1 MDFDDTPEEAT
12 FRAEC
17 RRWLAANAELKA
29 RPDEVFGSS
38 LDAGARVQAA
48 REWQGR
54 KAAAGFGAIT
64 WPQAMGGRGGTPIQE
79 VIFREEEGR
88 YRVPTHVFAVSL
100 GMVIPS
106 VAAHAS
112 PEVLARHIGP
122 ALHGRELW
130 CQLLSEPG
138 AGSDLGMVR
147 TKAERCTDG
156 PEGQSGWRLNGQKV
170 WTTLAQYADFG
181 LVLARTDPKVPKYE
195 GLTSFFINMR
205 APGVEVRPIKQSSG
219 EAEFNEV
226 FFNDVFVPDA
236 QRVGAVGSGWK
247 VTLTGLM
254 SERLSIGGTLPS
266 ELVRM
271 TYRLMCDQHMGGAP
285 AIADGRMRERL
296 ADLYLQHHGL
306 WLQQCRGLTALGM
319 GQAPGPGV
327 VGGQDRGGA
336 CTPGLCLSR
345 HRSQGRTRCA
355 GGGRCGRRLGAG
367 RAPVARRG
375 QHAHCRR
382 HRRDRQEQRRR
393 ACAGAAAG
401 AAFRQGRG
409 VRSIAA
415 LKGATTT

>member
-1 MDFDDTPEEAT
+1 M
-12 FRAEC
+12 
-17 RRWLAANAELKA
+17 
-29 RPDEVFGSS
+29 
-38 LDAGARVQAA
+38 
-48 REWQGR
+48 
-54 KAAAGFGAIT
+54 
-64 WPQAMGGRGGTPIQE
+64 
-79 VIFREEEGR
+79 
-88 YRVPTHVFAVSL
+88 PTHVFAVSL

-205 APGVEVRPIKQSSG
+205 APGGGAPHQQSSG

-319 GQAPGPGV
+319 GQAPGPGCRWPRSWGRV
-327 VGGQDRGGA
+327 H
-336 CTPGLCLSR
+336 SR
-345 HRSQGRTRCA
+345 TLPISPSISRAHAVCWR
-355 GGGRCGRRLGAG
+355 GRCGRRLGAG